1 VSTKRRGRK
10 CKKLSTNS
18 LPIEEKLLKQ
28 ELDESELREV
38 ATVLGID
45 ISSVQNGG
53 LCHEL
58 VRIFPKLFFVI
69 FFEFF
74 RIYKVIP
81 KLIRFYFHI
90 F

>member
-1 VSTKRRGRK
+1 MPRT
-10 CKKLSTNS
+10 TNS

-53 LCHEL
+53 LSHEL
-58 VRIFPKLFFVI
+58 V
-69 FFEFF
+69 
-74 RIYKVIP
+74 
-81 KLIRFYFHI
+81 
-90 F
+90 